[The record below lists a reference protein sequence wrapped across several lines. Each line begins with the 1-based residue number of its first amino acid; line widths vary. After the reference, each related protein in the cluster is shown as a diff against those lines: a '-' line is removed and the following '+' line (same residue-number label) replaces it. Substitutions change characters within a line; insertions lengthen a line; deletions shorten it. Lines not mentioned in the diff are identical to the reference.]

1 MKSRGAKG
9 TLILQARMG
18 SHRLP
23 GKSAF
28 LLSGK
33 PIVDVLMQRLNGL
46 ECEKWLA
53 TTDSSEDDFLADIAK
68 SWGWQVLRGSN
79 KNVLRRFEEI
89 LAHDEFSY
97 CLRVTGDNPL
107 VCPEALSVMIETFTT
122 TDQEFDY
129 MSDFDFGRY
138 PVGAFAEIFS
148 VSKFLS
154 GIKDIPESE
163 PWHFAHVTSWMR
175 RTNRISPLRLPDEF
189 KQRKNWRWTVDY
201 AEDFEFI
208 SKLISVL
215 GDSWI
220 NLNYPK
226 IVEVLDM
233 NPELLQINS
242 SIKQK
247 SIELG

>member
-1 MKSRGAKG
+1 
-9 TLILQARMG
+9 
-18 SHRLP
+18 
-23 GKSAF
+23 
-28 LLSGK
+28 
-33 PIVDVLMQRLNGL
+33 
-46 ECEKWLA
+46 
-53 TTDSSEDDFLADIAK
+53 
-68 SWGWQVLRGSN
+68 
-79 KNVLRRFEEI
+79 
-89 LAHDEFSY
+89 
-97 CLRVTGDNPL
+97 
-107 VCPEALSVMIETFTT
+107 
-122 TDQEFDY
+122 
-129 MSDFDFGRY
+129 
-138 PVGAFAEIFS
+138 
-148 VSKFLS
+148 
-154 GIKDIPESE
+154 
-163 PWHFAHVTSWMR
+163 MR